1 MKTVRKRMQVSVETT
16 SGLERKLTVGV
27 PAEQVDGEVAKRL
40 QDAAG
45 KVKINGFR
53 SGKVPLKVVKQRLG
67 DGIRQEVLG
76 DVINRTYFEAL
87 QKEDIKPAGLPTI
100 DTTTNVEGKD
110 LEFVAIFEVYPEI
123 DLVDLSTL
131 AVEKPLAEIEE
142 KDIDTMIENLRTQQA
157 TWEDLDRAAKEGDQV
172 TIDYLGTKDGEEFA
186 GGKAEGQKLELGS
199 NSMIPG
205 FESGIVGMK
214 AGDEKTLSLS
224 FPDDYHAEEL
234 KGAAVEFAIK
244 LHSVAEKKLPEI
256 DEEFFKKFGVEENNL
271 EAFRNEVKSNMER
284 ELANAKK
291 MSIKTQVL
299 DALFESQKVEL
310 PKALISNEIDNMRKQ
325 MMQQFGDAAKSMDMT
340 QLLPDTMFEE
350 QATKRV
356 SLGLIINEII
366 SAQEIK
372 PEDDRVKKAI
382 AEIAAT
388 YDQPEDVIRYY
399 TSNQEAKAN
408 VEAMVLEE
416 QVIDYIL
423 AGAKVTEKQTDY
435 QALMESQKGQ

>member
-1 MKTVRKRMQVSVETT
+1 MQVSVETT

>member
-1 MKTVRKRMQVSVETT
+1 MQVSVETT

-87 QKEDIKPAGLPTI
+87 QKEDIKPAGLPSI

>member
-1 MKTVRKRMQVSVETT
+1 MQVSVETT

-214 AGDEKTLSLS
+214 AGEEKTLSLS